1 MTQQQIFELDRRT
14 FTKLAGGAAGG
25 LMLGVT
31 FGCSDQG
38 QKLQGPPVTINAYI
52 RISPDETITLINPA
66 EEMGQGVRT
75 AMPQILADELDA
87 RWDQIFVEQAPL
99 DLAYANPGMARP
111 AQRTSGSMSVRY
123 YFTPLRQVA
132 AAARDMLVRAAAE
145 QWGVVA
151 AECETKDGFVI
162 RASDGAKLSYGTLA
176 DAASKLE
183 PSDNPPLK
191 SPDQFT
197 LIGQSLKSVD
207 QLKKVD
213 GSLEFTIDIDLP
225 GMLHAA
231 LAITPVFGGQ
241 LASYDESEA
250 LKVKGVRQIVPM
262 KDAIAV
268 VAERYWQAKK
278 ALDLVQVTFE
288 GGDSLGLST
297 EAIYADLREGAEQEE
312 GITFRDDGNSK
323 ELLQASQQV
332 IEGTYVVPYLAHASM
347 EPLSCVAKLEGET
360 CEVWT
365 GTQSIQAAARSV
377 ARFLDMPTEQ
387 ITIHTGPMGGSF
399 GRRLGAD
406 LEIRAVEIAQAAG
419 APVKVIWSREEDIR
433 HDYYRP
439 AVAAHFAA
447 TLDEQG
453 FPEALDLRI
462 ATYAMGP
469 PRGGR
474 ADSRVVGSMSDM
486 VYHIPHVRFGYVQR
500 EQPIPVGSW
509 RSVARSHNTFF
520 SESLI
525 DELAHKAGHDPL
537 DYRRALIKETPRLLA
552 VLELV
557 AEKSEWGTALPE
569 GHGRGI
575 AATPCFDSFVAHVV
589 EVSVFKGELTVHKVI
604 NAVDCGIAVNPDIV
618 VQQIEGA
625 MIQGLYAAL
634 HNEIT
639 IENGA
644 VVESNFHDYQML
656 MPWEMPEVETHI
668 VQSGELPGGIGEVG
682 TPALAPALTNAIYAA
697 TGLRIRTLPISGH
710 ELS

>member
-1 MTQQQIFELDRRT
+1 MAEKQFFELDRRT

-25 LMLGVT
+25 LVLSVT

-38 QKLQGPPVTINAYI
+38 RKAQGPPVTINTYI
-52 RISPDETITLINPA
+52 RISPDDTITLINPA

-87 RWDQIFVEQAPL
+87 RWDQIHVEQAPL
-99 DLAYANPGMARP
+99 DPVYANPGMPRP
-111 AQRTSGSMSVRY
+111 AQRTAGSVSVRY
-123 YFTPLRQVA
+123 YYLPLRQVA

-145 QWGVVA
+145 QWGIVP

-162 RASDGAKLSYGTLA
+162 RRSDGAKLSYGTLA

-197 LIGQSLKSVD
+197 LIGKSLKSVD

-213 GSLEFTIDIDLP
+213 GSLEFTIDINLP
-225 GMLHAA
+225 GMVHAA
-231 LAITPVFGGQ
+231 LAISPVFGGQ
-241 LASYDESEA
+241 LASHDASEA

-268 VAERYWQAKK
+268 VADRYWQAKK
-278 ALDLVQVTFE
+278 ALDLLSVTFE

-297 EAIYADLREGAEQEE
+297 DAIYADLREGAEQEE
-312 GITFRDDGNSK
+312 GITFRDDGSPK
-323 ELLQASQQV
+323 EILQASQQAL
-332 IEGTYVVPYLAHASM
+332 EGTYVVPYLAHASM
-347 EPLSCVAKLEGET
+347 EPLACVAKLEGET

-365 GTQSIQAAARSV
+365 GTQSIEAAGRNV
-377 ARFLDMPTEQ
+377 ARFLDLPPEQ
-387 ITIHTGPMGGSF
+387 VTIHTGMMGGSF

-447 TLDEQG
+447 TLDEEG
-453 FPEALDLRI
+453 LPEALDLRI
-462 ATYAMGP
+462 STYSMGRV
-469 PRGGR
+469 RGKG
-474 ADSRVVGSMSDM
+474 ADPRVVGSMNDM
-486 VYHIPHVRFGYVQR
+486 TYHIPHVRFGYVQR
-500 EQPIPVGSW
+500 KQPIPVGSW
-509 RSVARSHNTFF
+509 RSVSRSHNTFF
-520 SESLI
+520 AESLI
-525 DELAHKAGHDPL
+525 DELAHKAGQDPY
-537 DYRRALIKETPRLLA
+537 DYRRGLIKETPRLVA
-552 VLELV
+552 VLDLV
-557 AEKSEWGTALPE
+557 AEKSGWGTALPE

-589 EVSVFKGELTVHKVI
+589 EVSVLDGELTVHKVI
-604 NAVDCGIAVNPDIV
+604 NVVDCGIAVNPDIV

-625 MIQGLYAAL
+625 MVQGLYAAL
-634 HNEIT
+634 RNEVT

-656 MPWEMPEVETHI
+656 MPWEVPEIETHI
-668 VQSGELPGGIGEVG
+668 VQSSEAPGGLGEVG

-697 TGLRIRTLPISGH
+697 TGLRIRTLPVSGH